1 MGACL
6 WPGGVPHPQQEA
18 GTRCLASPRRFAG
31 QAGRA
36 PSVLN
41 GGLGEVNPI
50 FWLAL
55 LLGFAALENGTLDYQ
70 FSGWQSSGKHWT
82 SNP

>member
-1 MGACL
+1 M
-6 WPGGVPHPQQEA
+6 
-18 GTRCLASPRRFAG
+18 
-31 QAGRA
+31 
-36 PSVLN
+36 LN

-82 SNP
+82 SNPNPNLNPNPNPLPQPRP

>member
-1 MGACL
+1 M
-6 WPGGVPHPQQEA
+6 W
-18 GTRCLASPRRFAG
+18 CLALSRHFAD

-41 GGLGEVNPI
+41 GGLGEVSPF

-55 LLGFAALENGTLDYQ
+55 LLGFAALENGTLDL
-70 FSGWQSSGKHWT
+70 
-82 SNP
+82 P